1 MVSKC
6 SVIKLFANILLPFKQ
21 FWGKVLI
28 TKSYMKTERNEI
40 VYAIWFSLDFFL
52 KSEMHEENDQKAID
66 QNKYSSCVSRL
77 RLF

>member
-40 VYAIWFSLDFFL
+40 VYAIWFSLDFFFE
-52 KSEMHEENDQKAID
+52 KRNA
-66 QNKYSSCVSRL
+66 
-77 RLF
+77 